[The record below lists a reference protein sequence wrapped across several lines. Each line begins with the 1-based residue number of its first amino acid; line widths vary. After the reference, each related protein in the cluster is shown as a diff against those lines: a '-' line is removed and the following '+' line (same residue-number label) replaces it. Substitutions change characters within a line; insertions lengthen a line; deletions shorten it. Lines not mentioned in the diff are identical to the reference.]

1 MMKVKVIL
9 VKHVYIN
16 ARVRVRPRVNAR
28 AKIQNAPNRLK
39 FILHTFQP
47 ILIICQKIAHTRIR
61 ARFPCVLLLKVKTT
75 LFCIVWV
82 SDVISNN
89 F

>member
-1 MMKVKVIL
+1 MNVNFIPVKQ
-9 VKHVYIN
+9 VYIN

-61 ARFPCVLLLKVKTT
+61 ARFPCVRLIKAKIT
-75 LFCIVWV
+75 LFRIVWV

-89 F
+89 S